1 MILIDARGW
10 EPPRPFEA
18 AMEVLC
24 NLKPGEQ
31 VRLIV
36 DREPFPL
43 YRVLDR
49 NGYAFFATAQP
60 DGSFEIDIST
70 PQAV

>member
-18 AMEVLC
+18 AMEALC
-24 NLKPGEQ
+24 DLKPGEQ

-43 YRVLDR
+43 YRTLHR
-49 NGYAFFATAQP
+49 NGYAYFATTRP
-60 DGSFEIDIST
+60 DGSFEVDISNAQT
-70 PQAV
+70 A

>member
-1 MILIDARGW
+1 MKLIDARGW

-18 AMEVLC
+18 TMEALC
-24 NLKPGEQ
+24 DLEPGDQ

-43 YRVLDR
+43 YRVLER
-49 NGYAFFATAQP
+49 NGYAYFATVQA
-60 DGSFEIDIST
+60 DGSFEIDISNS
-70 PQAV
+70 PNI